1 MTPSSPRLTESRLA
15 NLGARAIYQAFD
27 EYQRQFREITR
38 RAKSRFE
45 SRDWHGIQADAAE
58 RLDLYKKI
66 VDQLMGVLR
75 ELLEEKVG
83 DKMVWAGLKAV
94 YSGMITGR
102 NDWELAETFF
112 NSATRRIFSTA
123 GVDPQIEFVDTDFE
137 TPPTTSQQPVYRSYQ
152 GFTSTLNLV
161 RAILQ
166 DYRFRLPYQ
175 NLERDARFIA
185 TQIEAHLRQLGALK
199 VVERAQIVRPVFYR
213 RMAAYIV
220 GRMFSGSHTF
230 PLVLSLHNHADGILV
245 DAVLLDEN
253 EVSILFSF
261 TRSYFLVDVERS
273 YDLVAFLKSIM
284 PRKREAELYISIG
297 HNKHG
302 KTELYRDILRYLAGS
317 DDCFEIARGQ
327 KGMVM
332 TVFTIPG
339 YDLVFK
345 LIKDRFE
352 YPKKTSR
359 EVVMSKYRLVFN
371 HDRAGRLVDA
381 QEFEHLKF
389 ERRRFSDELLRELQQ
404 NAARIVRIE
413 DSHVII
419 KHAYVERRMIP
430 LDIYVQEADEAAARA
445 AVIDYGNAI
454 KDMAATNIFPGD
466 MMLKNF
472 GVTRHGRV
480 IFYDYDELCLLN
492 TCNFRKVPPPADFDE
507 ALSDEPWFAIGEN
520 DVFPEEFRH
529 FLGLPE
535 PLYEVFRQHHADL
548 LTVEFWREYQERLSR
563 GEFIHIFPYSQERR
577 QFK

>member
-1 MTPSSPRLTESRLA
+1 MTPTPPRLTESRLA
-15 NLGARAIYQAFD
+15 NLGARAIYEAFD
-27 EYQRQFREITR
+27 EYQNQFRTITR

-45 SRDWHGIQADAAE
+45 SRDWHGIQGDAAE

-66 VDQLMGVLR
+66 VDQMTAKLR
-75 ELLEEKVG
+75 ELLAERAD

-137 TPPTTSQQPVYRSYQ
+137 TPPTPSPRPVCRSYQ
-152 GFTSTLNLV
+152 GFTSTLNLAK
-161 RAILQ
+161 AILQ

-175 NLERDARFIA
+175 DLERDARFIA
-185 TQIEAHLRQLGALK
+185 AQIEAHLRRIGALK
-199 VVERAQIVRPVFYR
+199 VVERAQVVKAVFYR
-213 RMAAYIV
+213 RMAAYIA

-230 PLVLSLHNHADGILV
+230 PFVIALHNHADGILA

-253 EVSILFSF
+253 DVSILFSF
-261 TRSYFLVDVERS
+261 TRSYFLVDTERT
-273 YDLVAFLKSIM
+273 YDLVAFLKTIM
-284 PRKREAELYISIG
+284 PRKREAEIYISIG

-317 DDCFEIARGQ
+317 DDCFEVARGQ

-332 TVFTIPG
+332 AVFTIPG

-352 YPKKTSR
+352 YPKKSTR
-359 EVVMSKYRLVFN
+359 EAVLSKYRLVFN

-389 ERRRFSDELLRELQQ
+389 ERRRFSEALLRELQQ
-404 NAARIVRIE
+404 TAAQTVRVE

-430 LDIYVQEADEAAARA
+430 LDIYVQEAEEAAARA

-454 KDMAATNIFPGD
+454 KDMAASNIFPGD

-535 PLYEVFRQHHADL
+535 HLYEVFREHHADL
-548 LTVEFWREYQERLSR
+548 LSVEFWREYQERLNR
-563 GEFIHIFPYSQERR
+563 GEFIHIFPYGQERR